1 MAEFKEISPDA
12 PLAQKTLNWIDNRFP
27 LSKLF
32 NEHMAE
38 YYAPKNFNWWY
49 IFGSLALLVLVIQI
63 VTGIFLVMHYKPDA
77 NLNAAGV
84 PVAFASVEYIMRDVP
99 WGWLI
104 RYMHS
109 TGASAFF
116 VVVYLHMFRGLIY
129 GSYRKPREL
138 VWVFGCAIFLVLMA
152 EAFMGY
158 LLPWGQMSYW
168 GAQVI
173 VNLFAAVPFVG
184 PDLALLI
191 RGDFV
196 VGDATLNRFFS
207 FHVIAVPLVLLGLVV
222 AHIIALHEVGSNN
235 PDGVEIKATK
245 DANGIPLD
253 GVPFHPYYSV
263 HDVFGVSLFL
273 MVFSAIVFFAP
284 EMGGYFLE
292 FNNFIPADPLVTP
305 LHIAPVWYF
314 TPFYSMLRAVT
325 STFMPFLWLFLV
337 VLGVVI
343 VNRGKLPA
351 VAKLAFW
358 GLVGLLF
365 FWFGVPAAVGAW
377 FGLEIKNALLVGSDA
392 KFWGVVAMGGAVV
405 ILFFLPWLD
414 DSPVKS
420 IRYRPS
426 WNKWLYT
433 VFVINFLILGYLG
446 VLPPSPIGE
455 IVSQVGTLFYFGFFL
470 LMPWWSRIGEFKP
483 VPSRVTFKPH

>member
-1 MAEFKEISPDA
+1 M
-12 PLAQKTLNWIDNRFP
+12 
-27 LSKLF
+27 
-32 NEHMAE
+32 
-38 YYAPKNFNWWY
+38 
-49 IFGSLALLVLVIQI
+49 LVIQI

-77 NLNAAGV
+77 AT
-84 PVAFASVEYIMRDVP
+84 AFASVEYIMRDVP

-138 VWVFGCAIFLVLMA
+138 VWVFGCAIFLALMA

-173 VNLFAAVPFVG
+173 VNLFAAVPFIG

-191 RGDFV
+191 RGDYV

-235 PDGVEIKATK
+235 PDGVEIKAKK
-245 DANGIPLD
+245 DPKTGIPLD
-253 GVPFHPYYSV
+253 GIPFHPYYTV
-263 HDVFGVSLFL
+263 HDIFGVGMFL
-273 MVFSAIVFFAP
+273 MVFCAIIFFGP
-284 EMGGYFLE
+284 ELGGYFLE
-292 FNNFIPADPLVTP
+292 YNNFIPADPLKTP

-314 TPFYSMLRAVT
+314 TPFYSMLRATTDTMVNV
-325 STFMPFLWLFLV
+325 LCVL
-337 VLGVVI
+337 LGVAGLISLVALKGKAKVAVLVAALVAI
-343 VNRGKLPA
+343 VLLK
-351 VAKLAFW
+351 AF
-358 GLVGLLF
+358 
-365 FWFGVPAAVGAW
+365 
-377 FGLEIKNALLVGSDA
+377 DA
-392 KFWGVVAMGGAVV
+392 KFWGVVVMGGAVI

-414 DSPVKS
+414 FSPVKS
-420 IRYRPS
+420 IRYRPH
-426 WNKWLYT
+426 LAQGA
-433 VFVINFLILGYLG
+433 VRHLRGLLCRAGLPGHPAAVRDRHPG
-446 VLPPSPIGE
+446 VHGRHAVLLRLLPADALVEHDRQLQAGARPRQLRRALSPHWKR
-455 IVSQVGTLFYFGFFL
+455 
-470 LMPWWSRIGEFKP
+470 PP
-483 VPSRVTFKPH
+483 